1 MGIEPSLFILSILPR
16 VVLRDW
22 AADGLAFSPTAH
34 AYVDAGSGSFAL
46 QIAIAGALGALFSL
60 KLQWRRVRRAI
71 VSRFARG
78 GVEDRRSGGVRAD
91 D

>member
-1 MGIEPSLFILSILPR
+1 MNSTRFLPWER
-16 VVLRDW
+16 LIVL
-22 AADGLAFSPTAH
+22 AAVLLALSPTAH

-78 GVEDRRSGGVRAD
+78 GVDDRRSGGVRAD